1 MLREFVRSSI
11 RQARVSDCRPD
22 GDDVL
27 VVDREL
33 LAVVDLLPFE
43 RVEVHN
49 LTRAVRFPA
58 RCAAG
63 PPGRRQIVCSG
74 ELARL
79 AAEGDLLTITASAW
93 LDREDVPNHSARVA
107 WLDDDNRIR
116 AALEG
121 TPFDLAD

>member
-1 MLREFVRSSI
+1 MLREFVRSTI
-11 RQARVSDCRPD
+11 RTVRVTACRPD

-27 VVDREL
+27 IVDRDL
-33 LAVVDLLPFE
+33 LAAVDLLPLE
-43 RVEVHN
+43 RVAVHN

-63 PPGRRQIVCSG
+63 PPGSRQIVCSG

-93 LDREDVPNHSARVA
+93 LDREDVPNHSARLA
-107 WLDDDNRIR
+107 LIDDDNRVR
-116 AALEG
+116 AVLDG